1 MLGSVKFKNL
11 PAVAARGR
19 PQSRGNP
26 TVPSPT
32 SRGRLSA
39 NSGSRRGA
47 HSPLFQVP
55 PPAGVGGACR
65 RLWAADSFCPRGSEV
80 TASEHL
86 SPRRK
91 AKIQGRSP
99 PWPRCPA
106 AAAPVR
112 PTGRSARAAALH
124 RLAGWCPRAATRGR
138 CALTLPAGC
147 AAAREHFGAQAAQ
160 PRAPHPFAR
169 PSGSYD
175 WPLAGL
181 RRPFERWPLSSYGL
195 EGFRLTRLGS
205 PKVGAKSAGRHCP
218 PECSGLRVD
227 SAH

>member
-1 MLGSVKFKNL
+1 M
-11 PAVAARGR
+11 
-19 PQSRGNP
+19 
-26 TVPSPT
+26 PSPT

-39 NSGSRRGA
+39 NSGSRRGT

-65 RLWAADSFCPRGSEV
+65 RLWAADSFCPRGREA

-112 PTGRSARAAALH
+112 PTGRSARAGALR
-124 RLAGWCPRAATRGR
+124 RLAGCYPPAATRGR
-138 CALTLPAGC
+138 CALTLPPGC
-147 AAAREHFGAQAAQ
+147 AAAREHFGAQQ
-160 PRAPHPFAR
+160 PSPEHRTPLPAPLEATI
-169 PSGSYD
+169 GS
-175 WPLAGL
+175 
-181 RRPFERWPLSSYGL
+181 
-195 EGFRLTRLGS
+195 
-205 PKVGAKSAGRHCP
+205 
-218 PECSGLRVD
+218 
-227 SAH
+227 